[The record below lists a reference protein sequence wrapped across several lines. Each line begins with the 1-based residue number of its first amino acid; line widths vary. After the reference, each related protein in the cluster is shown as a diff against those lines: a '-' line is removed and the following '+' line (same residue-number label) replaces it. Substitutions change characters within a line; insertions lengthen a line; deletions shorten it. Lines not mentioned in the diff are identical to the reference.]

1 VSTITYVTAFAKI
14 ERRLLADLL
23 ENLGPDVPTLCEG
36 WNTRDLAAHLVV
48 RERRPDAAA
57 ANLIPPLRG
66 HAEAVRLAMAAR
78 PYPEIL
84 RELRTPPVW
93 SPVSNPLLDELTN
106 GGEFFIHH
114 EDVRRGAP
122 GWSVRS
128 LTPGHE
134 ESLWRTLKF
143 TGKLTLR
150 RAGVPVTVRSE
161 GFGQFEVGSDP
172 QVIVSGSPGE
182 LTLFLSGRQRASR
195 VEVTGGED
203 AVRKVRTARL
213 GF

>member
-23 ENLGPDVPTLCEG
+23 EKLGPDVPTLCEG
-36 WNTRDLAAHLVV
+36 WSTRDLAAHLVV

-57 ANLIPPLRG
+57 GNIIPPLRG
-66 HAEAVRLAMAAR
+66 HGEAVRLAKAAR

-93 SPVSNPLLDELTN
+93 SPVSNPLTDELTN
-106 GGEFFIHH
+106 AGEFFIHH
-114 EDVRRGAP
+114 EDARRGTP

-128 LTPGHE
+128 LAPGQE
-134 ESLWRTLKF
+134 EALWRTLKL

-150 RAGVPVTVRSE
+150 RAGVPVTVRSD
-161 GFGQFEVGSDP
+161 GFGQFAVGSDP
-172 QVIVSGSPGE
+172 QVIVSGAPGE
-182 LTLFLSGRQRASR
+182 LTLFLSGRQRAAE
-195 VEVTGGED
+195 VEVTGPEVD
-203 AVRKVRTARL
+203 VRKVREARL